1 MGSKNERLTGLVRK
15 VRRLSENAQRER
27 LKAAGCARIFD
38 WSEMTLLLKGTRQG
52 DVTAVCVAHVL
63 GHSQAAIRDTMK
75 AILAKRSGIF
85 VLDTGLHT
93 DKPEDAAQ
101 IALDAIAGLTSDRR
115 THSTA
120 TAKRA
125 GKQAW
130 KAAREKRM
138 PKPQAAK
145 VWHAPKNRK
154 LNNADRLKLMTG
166 WSLSRAYAKLG
177 RPGDPLP
184 DAFEP
189 EE

>member
-101 IALDAIAGLTSDRR
+101 IALDAVSGLTSDRR
-115 THSTA
+115 THDTK
-120 TAKRA
+120 TAKRT
-125 GKQAW
+125 GKQSW
-130 KAAREKRM
+130 KKVREKRM

-145 VWHAPKNRK
+145 IWHAAKNRK
-154 LNNADRLKLMTG
+154 IDNAAKLKLMPG
-166 WSLSRAYAKLG
+166 WSQSRAYAKLG
-177 RPGDPLP
+177 RPGDPKP

>member
-1 MGSKNERLTGLVRK
+1 M
-15 VRRLSENAQRER
+15 
-27 LKAAGCARIFD
+27 D
-38 WSEMTLLLKGTRQG
+38 LLLKGTRQG
-52 DVTAVCVAHVL
+52 DVTTICVAHVL
-63 GHSQAAIRDTMK
+63 GDSQAAIRQTMK
-75 AILAKRSGIF
+75 AILAKRAIIY

-101 IALDAIAGLTSDRR
+101 IALDAVAGLTSDRR

-125 GKQAW
+125 GKQSW
-130 KAAREKRM
+130 KKARETRM

-145 VWHAPKNRK
+145 IWHATKNRK
-154 LNNADRLKLMTG
+154 LNNADKLKLMPG

-177 RPGDPLP
+177 RPGDPSP
-184 DAFEP
+184 DVYEP